1 MVTHV
6 ARLSLQRER
15 SRADRHRL
23 ADIQLKKLS
32 LLGEMTSSITHEL
45 SNPLAAIVTS
55 AQTMLAFGPRDNE
68 GDSAGELSGSQVGFQ
83 EDLELILSQAR
94 RAGEIISGLLAFARK
109 DDVEPQPVSMMEI
122 IRQVSALARHHL
134 RLHDV
139 VLDTT
144 GVRGHDSSSWVEGN
158 PNQLQQLLLNLII
171 NAQQAISAN
180 QSGGTVWITSEHV
193 FDGMLEV
200 AIEDDGPGVPP
211 EMQSMIFEAFYTTK
225 PASQGTGLGL
235 SISAEIA
242 RSHGATIRVED
253 RPGGGARFVI
263 PFPTLPDPRPE
274 TQQIAIP
281 DVVPIAAV
289 RRRGCHGP
297 CPRVLLVDDEPVIL
311 RSVGRFLTASGY
323 DVETSASGHEAI
335 AALRSGTYDAVISDL
350 RMPELS
356 GEEFFAIVKLEF
368 PEMASRIIFTSGDMM
383 RESSREFVRDSGC
396 PYLQKPYEIAD
407 LVTILNQLSPSTN
420 GNHDL

>member
-55 AQTMLAFGPRDNE
+55 AQTMLAFGPRDLDR
-68 GDSAGELSGSQVGFQ
+68 DSGGELSRSQVGFQ

-109 DDVEPQPVSMMEI
+109 DHAEPQPVSMMEI

-139 VLDTT
+139 VLDTAS
-144 GVRGHDSSSWVEGN
+144 VRGHDSSSWVEGN

-171 NAQQAISAN
+171 NAQQAISTH
-180 QSGGTVWITSEHV
+180 QTGGTVWITSEHA

-211 EMQSMIFEAFYTTK
+211 EMHSMIFEAFYTTK

-263 PFPTLPDPRPE
+263 SFPTLPDHRPE
-274 TQQIAIP
+274 TQRIVSP
-281 DVVPIAAV
+281 DVVPIAAE
-289 RRRGCHGP
+289 RDRAP
-297 CPRVLLVDDEPVIL
+297 CQRVLLVDDEPVIL
-311 RSVGRFLTASGY
+311 HSVGRFLSASGY

-335 AALRSGTYDAVISDL
+335 AALRSGTYDAVVSDL

-356 GEEFFAIVKLEF
+356 GEEFFATVKVEF
-368 PEMASRIIFTSGDMM
+368 PAMASRIVFTSGDMM
-383 RESSREFVRDSGC
+383 RETSREFVRESGC

-407 LVTILNQLSPSTN
+407 LVTILRKLSRSTDE
-420 GNHDL
+420 NHDP

>member
-1 MVTHV
+1 MTHV
-6 ARLSLQRER
+6 ARLSPQRER
-15 SRADRHRL
+15 SGADRRRL

-55 AQTMLAFGPRDNE
+55 AQTMLAFGPRDLDP
-68 GDSAGELSGSQVGFQ
+68 GGELSRSQVGFQ

-109 DDVEPQPVSMMEI
+109 DDAEPQPVSMMEI
-122 IRQVSALARHHL
+122 IRQVSALAHHHL

-139 VLDTT
+139 VLDTA
-144 GVRGHDSSSWVEGN
+144 GVHGHDSNSWVEGN
-158 PNQLQQLLLNLII
+158 PNQLLQLLLNLII
-171 NAQQAISAN
+171 NAQQAISAHKT
-180 QSGGTVWITSEHV
+180 GGTVWITSEHDV
-193 FDGMLEV
+193 DGMLEV

-211 EMQSMIFEAFYTTK
+211 EMHSTIFEAFYTTK

-242 RSHGATIRVED
+242 RAHDATIRVED
-253 RPGGGARFVI
+253 RPGGGARFLI
-263 PFPTLPDPRPE
+263 SFPTLPAPRPE
-274 TQQIAIP
+274 TQRIASP

-289 RRRGCHGP
+289 PCRAP

-311 RSVGRFLTASGY
+311 RSVGRFLSASGY

-335 AALRSGTYDAVISDL
+335 AALRSGTYDAVVSDL

-356 GEEFFAIVKLEF
+356 GEEFFATVKVEF

-407 LVTILNQLSPSTN
+407 LVTILHELGPSTD

>member
-1 MVTHV
+1 MTHV
-6 ARLSLQRER
+6 ASLSPQRER
-15 SRADRHRL
+15 SRGDRHRL

-55 AQTMLAFGPRDNE
+55 AQTMLAFGLRDLDR
-68 GDSAGELSGSQVGFQ
+68 GSGSELSRSHVGFQ
-83 EDLELILSQAR
+83 QDLELILSQAR

-109 DDVEPQPVSMMEI
+109 DDAEPQPVPMMEI

-139 VLDTT
+139 VLDTA
-144 GVRGHDSSSWVEGN
+144 GVRGHDSSSWVDGN

-171 NAQQAISAN
+171 NAQQAISA
-180 QSGGTVWITSEHV
+180 QKKGGTVWITSEHV
-193 FDGMLEV
+193 FDGRLEV

-211 EMQSMIFEAFYTTK
+211 ETHSVIFDAFYTTK
-225 PASQGTGLGL
+225 PAGQGTGLGL

-242 RSHGATIRVED
+242 RSHSATIRVED

-263 PFPTLPDPRPE
+263 SFPTLPDHRTE
-274 TQQIAIP
+274 TQQIASP
-281 DVVPIAAV
+281 DVPIVAV
-289 RRRGCHGP
+289 RGCAPYPH
-297 CPRVLLVDDEPVIL
+297 VLLVDDEPVIL
-311 RSVGRFLTASGY
+311 RSVGRFLSASGY

-335 AALRSGTYDAVISDL
+335 AALRSGTYDAVVSDL

-356 GEEFFAIVKLEF
+356 GEEFFATVKVEF
-368 PEMASRIIFTSGDMM
+368 PEMASRIVFTSGDMM
-383 RESSREFVRDSGC
+383 RETSREFVRDSGC

-407 LVTILNQLSPSTN
+407 LVAILRELSRSTN
-420 GNHDL
+420 GSHDALAR

>member
-6 ARLSLQRER
+6 ARHSLQRER

-45 SNPLAAIVTS
+45 SNPLAAIVTT
-55 AQTMLAFGPRDNE
+55 AQTMLAFGPRDLDR
-68 GDSAGELSGSQVGFQ
+68 DSGGELSRSQVGFQ

-94 RAGEIISGLLAFARK
+94 RAGEIIAGLLAFARK
-109 DDVEPQPVSMMEI
+109 DPAEPQPVSMMEI

-144 GVRGHDSSSWVEGN
+144 GVRGRDASSWVEGN

-171 NAQQAISAN
+171 NAQQAVSAHEA
-180 QSGGTVWITSEHV
+180 GGTVWITTEHV

-211 EMQSMIFEAFYTTK
+211 EMHSTIFEAFYTTK

-263 PFPTLPDPRPE
+263 SFPTLSDPRPE
-274 TQQIAIP
+274 TQRIASP
-281 DVVPIAAV
+281 DAVPIAAE
-289 RRRGCHGP
+289 RDRAP
-297 CPRVLLVDDEPVIL
+297 CQRVLLVDDEQVIL
-311 RSVGRFLTASGY
+311 HSVGRFLSASGY

-335 AALRSGTYDAVISDL
+335 AALRSGTYDAVVSDL

-356 GEEFFAIVKLEF
+356 GEEFFATVKVEF
-368 PEMASRIIFTSGDMM
+368 PEMTSRIVFTSGDMM
-383 RESSREFVRDSGC
+383 RETSREFVRDSGC

-407 LVTILNQLSPSTN
+407 LVTILRELSPSTD
-420 GNHDL
+420 GNHDP

>member
-55 AQTMLAFGPRDNE
+55 AQTMLAFGPRDLDRNS
-68 GDSAGELSGSQVGFQ
+68 GGELSRSQVGFQ

-109 DDVEPQPVSMMEI
+109 DDAEPQPVSMMEI

-289 RRRGCHGP
+289 WGRAP
-297 CPRVLLVDDEPVIL
+297 CQRVLLVDDEPVIL
-311 RSVGRFLTASGY
+311 RSVGRFLSASGY

-356 GEEFFAIVKLEF
+356 GEEFFATVKLEF

-407 LVTILNQLSPSTN
+407 LVTILNELSPSTE